1 MCKKILISI
10 SILLL
15 IILVIVAFI
24 YKNSG
29 CNETLGFI
37 SHEEESGGPLMDT
50 KYKRIHKKN
59 RYVENED

>member
-1 MCKKILISI
+1 MYKKILISI

-15 IILVIVAFI
+15 IILVFVGFI

-29 CNETLGFI
+29 YNEKLGFI
-37 SHEEESGGPLMDT
+37 RHEEESGGPLMNT

-59 RYVENED
+59 TYIETDD

>member
-15 IILVIVAFI
+15 IILVFVAFI

-29 CNETLGFI
+29 YNEKLGFI
-37 SHEEESGGPLMDT
+37 SHREQSGGPLMDT

-59 RYVENED
+59 TYIENED